1 MLRSQAVSF
10 LEDQAVL
17 TKVALEDEHDIVRR
31 SAVANLTDQG
41 TLAKIAVE
49 DHDEDVRYAAA
60 GKIQDMSV
68 LSNVA
73 KNEKNKDTEM
83 YIIVE
88 LRKVMTESGVLQ
100 GPMRI
105 VLSVSRQYAPYR
117 DEQKG
122 IIKEVVGQLI
132 NLSVIGVGGSV
143 LLSTTQEPNFP
154 GSLSADWPSGVPVP
168 QFSFNMTDLLAS
180 LCLSEHFSA
189 SQIRQAMI
197 NIAVRDRDGWYDAMS
212 RLKKEN
218 YSSTGTAL
226 HAVAD
231 IGDKDMAALLLANG
245 ADVNTR
251 NDFYGST
258 PLHGAANAKDSNGW
272 TPLHVAAHW
281 HNRDVAEVLLAN
293 GADVNAK
300 TKDGQTPLYLA
311 EHVNNPAASAVVELL
326 REHGGHE

>member
-1 MLRSQAVSF
+1 
-10 LEDQAVL
+10 
-17 TKVALEDEHDIVRR
+17 
-31 SAVANLTDQG
+31 
-41 TLAKIAVE
+41 
-49 DHDEDVRYAAA
+49 
-60 GKIQDMSV
+60 MSV

-258 PLHGAANAKDSNGW
+258 PLHGAANDIGHEVAVGGRKEVAELLLAHGADVNAKDSNGW